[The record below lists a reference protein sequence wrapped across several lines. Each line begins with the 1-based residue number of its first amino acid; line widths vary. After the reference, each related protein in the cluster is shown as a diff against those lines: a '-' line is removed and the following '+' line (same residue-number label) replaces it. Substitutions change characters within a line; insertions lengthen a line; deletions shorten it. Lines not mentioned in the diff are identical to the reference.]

1 MKIDYAVQGAARKA
15 LVGAISSELNQP
27 TRYLGMPS
35 AAYEIG
41 DYTIDKNGTLTGPDN
56 RDLVADLQGL
66 HSFIPASEAYDA
78 PVPEISDHPNFEDL
92 AMTEEE
98 ELGLGQQRRD
108 PWGED
113 GMRESDVPEPERRI
127 YQAELSDPEWPDRM
141 EVFSADDD
149 EDAIREAY
157 EYATGDVV
165 LLELNELD
173 ENYNFLR
180 AVDLA
185 PDTMRLVIE
194 MPLEGFTPEKL
205 DNLAKLVDAKAP
217 LLKAALGVDD
227 LPIQQTADTLKFP
240 WFGDGLDP
248 DTVRAYAALIGKICA
263 VAKEKQRVTAR
274 EKDPVNKKYA
284 MRCWLLSLGFIGDE
298 YKISR
303 KILLSKLDGNSSFK
317 SGTPTK
323 ADEGG
328 ETAQ

>member
-41 DYTIDKNGTLTGPDN
+41 DYTIDKNGMLTGPDN

-113 GMRESDVPEPERRI
+113 GMQESDVPESERRI

-217 LLKAALGVDD
+217 LLKAALGVDE

-240 WFGDGLDP
+240 WFGDGLDA
-248 DTVRAYAALIGKICA
+248 DTVKAYATLIGMICA
-263 VAKEKQRVTAR
+263 MAKEKQRVTAR
-274 EKDPVNKKYA
+274 EKDPANKKYA

-298 YKISR
+298 YKTSR
-303 KILLSKLDGNSSFK
+303 KILLRNLSGNSSFRD
-317 SGTPTK
+317 GTPTH
-323 ADEGG
+323 ASESAVT
-328 ETAQ
+328 E